1 MYIHKIKNY
10 TTDEIRL
17 LSSNHALKRNLKT
30 GDTIYLEREKLPE
43 IEGVLQTENIQYEL
57 EHNPGIDIYVITVK

>member
-1 MYIHKIKNY
+1 MKNY

-17 LSSNHALKRNLKT
+17 LASKLALKRKLNT
-30 GDTIYLEREKLPE
+30 GDTIYLERGKLPE

-57 EHNPGIDIYVITVK
+57 EHNPGIDLYIIIIK